1 MTRMVQTALPI
12 DGHIR
17 EIVDHVRA
25 HRSAVIVAPPGA
37 GKTTRVPPALAHA
50 IGRTILLQPRR
61 VAARALARRI
71 ASEQGWV
78 VGGEIGW
85 QIRFER
91 KFSERTRLLV
101 ATEGILTARLQSDPL
116 LSDFDVVIL
125 DEFHERSIHA
135 DVALAL
141 AKQARDSRD
150 DLAVVVMSA
159 TIASAEVSRFLGG
172 ARVFEVGAGRFP
184 VEVQYRSG
192 VTMAEGVR
200 ERLGSAEGDILC
212 FLPGMREI
220 ERTRSELASVDALVL
235 PLHGS
240 LDVDAQERA
249 LAPANRRK
257 VILATN
263 IAETSLTVEGVTD
276 VIDSGV
282 HKVLRFDP
290 DTAVDHLA
298 VERISADSAEQRA
311 GRAGRTRPGRVLR
324 LWDERDILRA
334 HREPDVRRVDLAPP
348 LLDIIAW
355 GGDPRTFAWFE
366 RPPEERIEAGLSLLA
381 QIGAIEIGADAPHPH
396 SASLRASLSPLT
408 LGEGESVLTATGGQR
423 ESVALPLDREGDSSP
438 RSAPPG
444 RRRLRMTASGEQLQA
459 LPLHPRLAR
468 ILIDARGADGAID
481 IVAQLSGGTPGE
493 VQELSSIARR
503 LLGSE
508 YQRRV
513 DKATLRR
520 ALLAGYPDR
529 VAQRREP
536 KSPRLLLSSGMG
548 AMLAREI
555 DDGNGEF
562 LVVLDITGDL
572 VRNARVVE
580 REWLVPS
587 RREVEHALAGN
598 RVRAVERSWYGA
610 IRLHEQSVEPEAA
623 EAERILGENAVPE
636 PLLVRR
642 VAFAGIDVD
651 WKELIGHAVA
661 GKRTLDEVSIE
672 LPFSLRRRL
681 DELAPLTI
689 PLPSGRSAKLEYRH
703 DGSVL
708 ASAKLQELFGLADS
722 PRIGPRRTPV
732 TFALLSPSGR
742 PVQITQDLRGFWN
755 GGYQEVRKELR
766 GRYAKHPWPE
776 DPWTAPATHRTKR
789 R

>member
-1 MTRMVQTALPI
+1 MALPI
-12 DGHIR
+12 DGHVS
-17 EIVDHVRA
+17 EIVDHVRKE
-25 HRSAVIVAPPGA
+25 RSAVIVAPPGS
-37 GKTTRVPPALAHA
+37 GKTTRIPPALAA

-71 ASEQGWV
+71 AFERGWRI
-78 VGGEIGW
+78 GDEIGW

-91 KFSERTRLLV
+91 KFSDRTRLLV

-141 AKQARDSRD
+141 AKQAMDSRD

-159 TIASAEVSRFLGG
+159 TIAAEEVANFLGG
-172 ARVFEVGAGRFP
+172 ARIFDVGARIHP
-184 VEVQYRSG
+184 IEIEYKPG
-192 VTMAEGVR
+192 VSMSAAIR
-200 ERLGSAEGDILC
+200 EQLRDAEGDILC

-220 ERTRSELASVDALVL
+220 ERTRGELANVDALVL

-240 LDVDAQERA
+240 LDIDAQERA
-249 LAPANRRK
+249 LAPADRRK

-290 DTAVDHLA
+290 ETAVDHLV
-298 VERISADSAEQRA
+298 VERISLDSAEQRA
-311 GRAGRTRPGRVLR
+311 GRAGRTRAGRAVR
-324 LWDERDILRA
+324 LWDARDMLRP

-348 LLDIIAW
+348 LLDILSW

-366 RPPEERIEAGLSLLA
+366 RPPEDRIDAGLSLLE
-381 QIGAIEIGADAPHPH
+381 AIHADD
-396 SASLRASLSPLT
+396 SLR
-408 LGEGESVLTATGGQR
+408 
-423 ESVALPLDREGDSSP
+423 
-438 RSAPPG
+438 
-444 RRRLRMTASGEQLQA
+444 A

-468 ILIDARGADGAID
+468 IVIDAHGADDAIA
-481 IVAQLSGGTPGE
+481 IAVQLSGGAPAE
-493 VQELSSIARR
+493 VHELSSIARR
-503 LLGSE
+503 VFGTN
-508 YQRRV
+508 YRRQV
-513 DKATLRR
+513 DDAALRR

-536 KSPRLLLSSGMG
+536 KSPRLLLSSGTG
-548 AMLAREI
+548 ATLAREI

-562 LVVLDITGDL
+562 LVILDITGEL

-580 REWLVPS
+580 REWLSPTS
-587 RREVEHALAGN
+587 REIVHEWDGH
-598 RVRAVERSWYGA
+598 RVRAIERSWYGA
-610 IRLHEQSVEPEAA
+610 ILMHEQNVPPESA
-623 EAERILGENAVPE
+623 EAERILAEHAKPD
-636 PLLVRR
+636 PLLARR
-642 VAFAGIDVD
+642 VVFAELDVD
-651 WKELIGHAVA
+651 WAAVIA
-661 GKRTLDEVSIE
+661 AAVIGKRTLDEVQVE
-672 LPFSLRRRL
+672 LPYALRKKL

-689 PLPSGRSAKLEYRH
+689 PLPSGRSAKLDYRD
-703 DGSVL
+703 DGSIV
-708 ASAKLQELFGLADS
+708 ASAKLQELFGLAES

-755 GGYQEVRKELR
+755 GAYQQVRKELR

-776 DPWTAPATHRTKR
+776 DPWTAPATHRAKR

>member
-1 MTRMVQTALPI
+1 MPFVVQTPLPI
-12 DGHIR
+12 DAHVA
-17 EIVDHVRA
+17 EIAAHVRA
-25 HRSAVIVAPPGA
+25 YRSAVIVAPPGS
-37 GKTTRVPPALAHA
+37 GKTTRIPPALAS

-71 ASEQGWV
+71 ATERGWTI
-78 VGGEIGW
+78 GNEIGW

-91 KFSERTRLLV
+91 NFSDRTRLLV

-116 LSDFDVVIL
+116 LSDFEVIIL

-141 AKQARDSRD
+141 AKQAMDSRD

-159 TIASAEVSRFLGG
+159 TIAANDVSSFLGG
-172 ARVFEVGAGRFP
+172 ARIFDVGARRFP
-184 VEVQYRSG
+184 IDVQYKPG
-192 VTMAEGVR
+192 VSMSAAIR
-200 ERLGSAEGDILC
+200 EQLRDAEGDILC

-220 ERTRSELASVDALVL
+220 ERTRAEVADVDALVL

-282 HKVLRFDP
+282 HKVVRFDP
-290 DTAVDHLA
+290 ETAVDHLV
-298 VERISADSAEQRA
+298 VERIAADSAEQRA
-311 GRAGRTRPGRVLR
+311 GRAGRTRAGRAVR
-324 LWDERDILRA
+324 LWDSREILRP

-348 LLDIIAW
+348 LLDILAW

-366 RPPEERIEAGLSLLA
+366 RPPEDRIDAGLELLEA
-381 QIGAIEIGADAPHPH
+381 LHANE
-396 SASLRASLSPLT
+396 SLR
-408 LGEGESVLTATGGQR
+408 
-423 ESVALPLDREGDSSP
+423 
-438 RSAPPG
+438 
-444 RRRLRMTASGEQLQA
+444 A

-468 ILIDARGADGAID
+468 IVIDAHGADDAIA
-481 IVAQLSGGTPGE
+481 IAVQLSGGAPGE
-493 VQELSSIARR
+493 VHELSSIARR
-503 LLGSE
+503 VLGGN
-508 YQRRV
+508 YRRQV
-513 DKATLRR
+513 DDATLRR

-529 VAQRREP
+529 VAQRREL
-536 KSPRLLLSSGMG
+536 KSPRLLLSSGTG
-548 AMLAREI
+548 ATLAREI
-555 DDGNGEF
+555 NDGNGEF
-562 LVVLDITGDL
+562 LVILDITGEL

-580 REWLVPS
+580 REWLSPT
-587 RREVEHALAGN
+587 RREVAHEWDGN
-598 RVRAVERSWYGA
+598 RVRAIEQSWYGS
-610 IRLHEQSVEPEAA
+610 ILLHEQNVAPDAA
-623 EAERILGENAVPE
+623 EAGRILAEHVTPD
-636 PLLVRR
+636 PVLTRR
-642 VAFAGIDVD
+642 IAFAELDAD
-651 WKELIGHAVA
+651 WTSIIASAVE
-661 GKRTLDEVSIE
+661 GRRTLDDVHLE
-672 LPFSLRRRL
+672 LPFNLRRRL

-689 PLPSGRSAKLEYRH
+689 PLPSGRSAKLDYRD
-703 DGSVL
+703 DGSIV
-708 ASAKLQELFGLADS
+708 ASAKLQELFGLAES

-755 GGYQEVRKELR
+755 GAYQQVRKELR

-776 DPWTAPATHRTKR
+776 DPWTAPATHRAKR
-789 R
+789 RS

>member
-1 MTRMVQTALPI
+1 MLQTPLPI
-12 DGHIR
+12 DGHVA
-17 EIVDHVRA
+17 EIVEHVRE
-25 HRSAVIVAPPGA
+25 HRSAVIVAPPGS
-37 GKTTRVPPALAHA
+37 GKTTRIPPALAS

-71 ASEQGWV
+71 AFERGWTI
-78 VGGEIGW
+78 GEEIGW

-91 KFSERTRLLV
+91 KFSNRTRLLV

-116 LSDFDVVIL
+116 LSDFDVVVL

-141 AKQARDSRD
+141 AKQAMESRD
-150 DLAVVVMSA
+150 GLAVVVMSA
-159 TIASAEVSRFLGG
+159 TIAADDVSRFLGG
-172 ARVFEVGAGRFP
+172 ARVFDVGTRRHAIDI
-184 VEVQYRSG
+184 QYRP
-192 VTMAEGVR
+192 GVR
-200 ERLGSAEGDILC
+200 MAAAVREQLRDADGDILC

-220 ERTRSELASVDALVL
+220 ERTRGELHDVDALVL

-249 LAPANRRK
+249 LAPADRRK

-290 DTAVDHLA
+290 ETAVDHLV
-298 VERISADSAEQRA
+298 VERIAADSAEQRA
-311 GRAGRTRPGRVLR
+311 GRAGRTRAGRAVR
-324 LWDERDILRA
+324 LWDPRDILRP

-348 LLDIIAW
+348 LLDILAW

-366 RPPEERIEAGLSLLA
+366 RPPEDRIEAGLTLL
-381 QIGAIEIGADAPHPH
+381 
-396 SASLRASLSPLT
+396 
-408 LGEGESVLTATGGQR
+408 
-423 ESVALPLDREGDSSP
+423 
-438 RSAPPG
+438 
-444 RRRLRMTASGEQLQA
+444 EQLGARDAHEQLRA

-468 ILIDARGADGAID
+468 IVIDGHGADDAIA
-481 IVAQLSGGTPGE
+481 IAVQLSGGTPTE
-493 VQELSSIARR
+493 VHELSSIARR
-503 LLGSE
+503 ILGGS
-508 YQRRV
+508 YRKRV
-513 DKATLRR
+513 DDATLRR

-536 KSPRLLLSSGMG
+536 KSPRLLLSSGTG
-548 AMLAREI
+548 ATLAREI

-562 LVVLDITGDL
+562 LVILDITGDL

-580 REWLVPS
+580 REWLAPA
-587 RREVEHALAGN
+587 RRDVVHEWDGN
-598 RVRAVERSWYGA
+598 RVRAIERSWYGA
-610 IRLHEQSVEPEAA
+610 ILLHEQNAA
-623 EAERILGENAVPE
+623 PDAGEAERILAEHAKPD
-636 PLLVRR
+636 PLLARR
-642 VAFAGIDVD
+642 LAFAEIDVD
-651 WKELIGHAVA
+651 WPSVLANAVA
-661 GKRTLDEVSIE
+661 GKRSLHDVHIE
-672 LPFSLRRRL
+672 LPFQLRRKL
-681 DELAPLTI
+681 DQLAPLSI
-689 PLPSGRSAKLEYRH
+689 PLPSGRSAKLDYRD
-703 DGSVL
+703 DGSII
-708 ASAKLQELFGLADS
+708 ASAKLQELFGLAES

-732 TFALLSPSGR
+732 TFALLSPGGR

-755 GGYQEVRKELR
+755 GGYQQVRKELR

-776 DPWTAPATHRTKR
+776 DPWTAPATHRAKR

>member
-1 MTRMVQTALPI
+1 MPSVVQTPLPI
-12 DGHIR
+12 DAHVA
-17 EIVDHVRA
+17 EIVAHVRA
-25 HRSAVIVAPPGA
+25 HRSAVIVAPPGS
-37 GKTTRVPPALAHA
+37 GKTTRIPPALAT

-71 ASEQGWV
+71 AYERGWTI
-78 VGGEIGW
+78 GDEIGW

-91 KFSERTRLLV
+91 KFSDRTRLLV

-141 AKQARDSRD
+141 AKQAMDSRD

-159 TIASAEVSRFLGG
+159 TIAADEVSRFLSG
-172 ARVFEVGAGRFP
+172 ARVFDVGASRFP
-184 VEVQYRSG
+184 VDVKYQTG
-192 VTMAEGVR
+192 VSMAAAVR
-200 ERLGSAEGDILC
+200 EQLRDADGDILC

-220 ERTRSELASVDALVL
+220 ERTRGELVDVDALVL

-290 DTAVDHLA
+290 ETAVDHLV
-298 VERISADSAEQRA
+298 VERIAADSAEQRA
-311 GRAGRTRPGRVLR
+311 GRAGRTRPGRAVR
-324 LWDERDILRA
+324 LWDPRDILRP

-348 LLDIIAW
+348 LLDILGW

-366 RPPEERIEAGLSLLA
+366 RPPEDRIESGLTLLA
-381 QIGAIEIGADAPHPH
+381 ALH
-396 SASLRASLSPLT
+396 
-408 LGEGESVLTATGGQR
+408 AT
-423 ESVALPLDREGDSSP
+423 
-438 RSAPPG
+438 
-444 RRRLRMTASGEQLQA
+444 EQLRA

-468 ILIDARGADGAID
+468 IVIDAHGADDAIAIAVQLGGGAP
-481 IVAQLSGGTPGE
+481 AE
-493 VQELSSIARR
+493 VHELSSIARR
-503 LLGSE
+503 VLGGN
-508 YQRRV
+508 YRKHV
-513 DKATLRR
+513 DDATLRR

-536 KSPRLLLSSGMG
+536 KSPRLLLSSGTG
-548 AMLAREI
+548 ATLAREI

-562 LVVLDITGDL
+562 LVILDITGDL

-580 REWLVPS
+580 REWLMPTHRDVVHEWDGS
-587 RREVEHALAGN
+587 
-598 RVRAVERSWYGA
+598 RVRATERSWYGA
-610 IRLHEQSVEPEAA
+610 ILLHEQNVAPGAP
-623 EAERILGENAVPE
+623 EAERILAEHAKPD
-636 PLLVRR
+636 PLLARR
-642 VAFAGIDVD
+642 VAFAEIDVD
-651 WKELIGHAVA
+651 WSLLIATAVA
-661 GKRTLDEVSIE
+661 GKRTLDDVHIE
-672 LPFSLRRRL
+672 LPFNLRRRL

-689 PLPSGRSAKLEYRH
+689 PLPSGRSAKLDYRD
-703 DGSVL
+703 DGSVV
-708 ASAKLQELFGLADS
+708 ASAKLQELFGLAES
-722 PRIGPRRTPV
+722 PRIGSHRTPI

-755 GGYQEVRKELR
+755 GAYQQVRKELR

-776 DPWTAPATHRTKR
+776 DPWTAPATHRAKR